1 MKWIKKYIKKIIY
14 ALSLIIILCII
25 IYNFTFR
32 NKIDTTIQGV
42 EYCIGNSDYIENV
55 TILVKGTYYD
65 SIFKND
71 RFEGKI
77 SVDKYDF
84 TYEKKLLPLYFF
96 NNNYATIRYTYTNT
110 STDKKD
116 ITLGFLRT
124 TSDFNKILI

>member
-32 NKIDTTIQGV
+32 NK
-42 EYCIGNSDYIENV
+42 
-55 TILVKGTYYD
+55 
-65 SIFKND
+65 
-71 RFEGKI
+71 
-77 SVDKYDF
+77 
-84 TYEKKLLPLYFF
+84 
-96 NNNYATIRYTYTNT
+96 YATIRYTYTNT

>member
-1 MKWIKKYIKKIIY
+1 M
-14 ALSLIIILCII
+14 
-25 IYNFTFR
+25 
-32 NKIDTTIQGV
+32 

-124 TSDFNKILI
+124 TSDFNKILIEIAEPLGGSSQSWDADSGLLIAAPAKNINIIPLFVI